1 MQNLFDI
8 AGVSEP
14 TTLVSSTKV
23 TESVEDDRL
32 KKALDSTKRF
42 RKKMGKEKFEQEV
55 HKLLKWSEN
64 KE

>member
-8 AGVSEP
+8 AGIEP
-14 TTLVSSTKV
+14 NTLYAIKV
-23 TESVEDDRL
+23 TESMEDDRL

-64 KE
+64 RSD

>member
-8 AGVSEP
+8 AGIEP
-14 TTLVSSTKV
+14 NTLFSTTKA
-23 TESVEDDRL
+23 TESVEDNRL
-32 KKALDSTKRF
+32 KKSLDSTKHF

-64 KE
+64 KG

>member
-8 AGVSEP
+8 AGIEP
-14 TTLVSSTKV
+14 YTLSATKV

-32 KKALDSTKRF
+32 KKALDSTKKF

-55 HKLLKWSEN
+55 HKLLKWSQN
-64 KE
+64 KG